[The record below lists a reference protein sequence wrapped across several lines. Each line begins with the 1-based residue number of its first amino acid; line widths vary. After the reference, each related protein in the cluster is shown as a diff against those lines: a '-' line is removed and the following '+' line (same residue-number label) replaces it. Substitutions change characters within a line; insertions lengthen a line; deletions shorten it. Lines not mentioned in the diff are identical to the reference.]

1 MLHFP
6 CNFSDSI
13 VHFCSDILTMGTVK
27 LQDVYGLNVL
37 PTFYVSK
44 TLCVTLKCLYHVAT
58 DVANVGL

>member
-1 MLHFP
+1 
-6 CNFSDSI
+6 
-13 VHFCSDILTMGTVK
+13 MGTVK